1 MQLIP
6 STARAVSKALN
17 INYQPDLLGSDGH
30 YNVRLGQAYLGDM
43 IEKYDGSYVLAIA
56 AYNAGPGSVARW
68 LKANGDPRRSD
79 IDVIDWIEQVPYEE
93 TRNYIQRVLE
103 NLQVYRRRLGV
114 PTRPASIEADLA
126 RGTPGR
132 G

>member
-17 INYQPDLLGSDGH
+17 INYQPELLGRDGH
-30 YNVRLGQAYLGDM
+30 YNLRLGQAYLGDM
-43 IEKYDGSYVLAIA
+43 IDKYDGSYVLALA

-68 LKANGDPRRSD
+68 LRTNGDPRRSD
-79 IDVIDWIEQVPYEE
+79 VDVIDWIEQVPYDE

-103 NLQVYRRRLGV
+103 NLQVYRRRLGLPV
-114 PTRPASIEADLA
+114 RPASLEADLA
-126 RGTPGR
+126 RGGTGR